1 MNHHKCPRTI
11 GFVSNK
17 YYPSVKLGIYACIS
31 SRITTVIQV
40 VRDYWIVYNW
50 YNEPFAVSQYKA
62 FILRHAWLNLWDER
76 MTTGRIDQVAI
87 FEFLVE
93 CDISMI
99 LLLHNNTPTS
109 PFVIFLSMS
118 SFFLYY
124 TENSRR
130 WNCQRKFAST
140 CLSTYNTSFQK
151 PLFIY
156 FGWSKHEQH
165 LISCTISTRSN
176 CSHMSILFARYWRSN
191 PDNLMPGLT
200 TSFLVRFVK
209 LYRY

>member
-1 MNHHKCPRTI
+1 MNHHKCPKTI

-87 FEFLVE
+87 FEFGE
-93 CDISMI
+93 CHTEYDICSFTR
-99 LLLHNNTPTS
+99 NTHIPYH
-109 PFVIFLSMS
+109 LS
-118 SFFLYY
+118 SFFYQWVLSSFI
-124 TENSRR
+124 T
-130 WNCQRKFAST
+130 RKTVADETVNAFFAST
-140 CLSTYNTSFQK
+140 ASQHTTLAFRSPCSYTSDEASTNNTWFHVLFQHVQTVRTC
-151 PLFIY
+151 P
-156 FGWSKHEQH
+156 
-165 LISCTISTRSN
+165 
-176 CSHMSILFARYWRSN
+176 
-191 PDNLMPGLT
+191 
-200 TSFLVRFVK
+200 SFLHGTEDQTQTT
-209 LYRY
+209 